1 VRSALAIVE
10 PVPGRRGLQVCL
22 GLLWLLDA
30 ALQYQPFMFGPGFVT
45 RGIEPAAAGN
55 PAAIIGS
62 VTWASHLMLR
72 HMAVYN
78 AMFASIQ
85 LLLAIG
91 FFFRRTVKLALAASI
106 VWALSVWWFGESLGG
121 ILTGTS
127 PLAGLPGAVV
137 LYALIA
143 IMLWPTRAG
152 AHEPTS
158 AAAAGILGNTGANL
172 VWLALWGGFAHYL
185 LLPANRASD
194 AITHIFSAADG
205 QPRWVA
211 ATMTLLAHTADQ
223 RGTQISVVLAV
234 TCAGVALGVFSRRAM
249 RPALVIAAG
258 IGLLFW
264 IAEGLGGIFTGE
276 GTDPNTG
283 PLLILLAACYWPAR
297 PSPRHRPPVSQC
309 APFGQNLGNPFLRT
323 NPWCL
328 CGVLLYPRVG
338 IPGACGARD
347 RRCRTP
353 WRPRRQNS
361 IREPM
366 MTVRSRGSRKYSAAS
381 AVSRE
386 VATKSRLR
394 QRLMPGVFPRRTS
407 MVDRK

>member
-1 VRSALAIVE
+1 MTSAAGTQGSRGIPAATAAPAPLTGLLPAVRSRWTSVRSAMRSALAAAE
-10 PVPGRRGLQVCL
+10 PVPGQRGLQVCL

-55 PAAIIGS
+55 PAAIVSS
-62 VTWASHLMLR
+62 VTWAGHLMLR
-72 HMAVYN
+72 HIAVYN

-106 VWALSVWWFGESLGG
+106 VWALSVWWFGEGLGG

-127 PLAGLPGAVV
+127 PLAGLPGGAV
-137 LYALIA
+137 LYVLIA
-143 IMLWPTRAG
+143 IVLWPTRAG

-158 AAAAGILGNTGANL
+158 AAAAGTLANTGANVL
-172 VWLALWGGFAHYL
+172 WLALWGGFAHYL

-211 ATMTLLAHTADQ
+211 ATMALFAHAADH
-223 RGTQISVVLAV
+223 RGTKLSVVLAV
-234 TCAGVALGVFSRRAM
+234 ACAGVALGVFSRRAR
-249 RPALVIAAG
+249 RPVLVIAAG

-264 IAEGLGGIFTGE
+264 IAEGFGGILTGQ
-276 GTDPNTG
+276 GTDPSTG

-309 APFGQNLGNPFLRT
+309 APFGQT
-323 NPWCL
+323 
-328 CGVLLYPRVG
+328 
-338 IPGACGARD
+338 
-347 RRCRTP
+347 
-353 WRPRRQNS
+353 
-361 IREPM
+361 
-366 MTVRSRGSRKYSAAS
+366 
-381 AVSRE
+381 
-386 VATKSRLR
+386 
-394 QRLMPGVFPRRTS
+394 
-407 MVDRK
+407 

>member
-1 VRSALAIVE
+1 
-10 PVPGRRGLQVCL
+10 LQVCL

-55 PAAIIGS
+55 PAAIVSS

-72 HMAVYN
+72 HIAAYN

-143 IMLWPTRAG
+143 IVLWPPRSGT
-152 AHEPTS
+152 HEPTS
-158 AAAAGILGNTGANL
+158 AAAAGTIGNSSANFL
-172 VWLALWGGFAHYL
+172 WLALWGCFAHYL
-185 LLPANRASD
+185 LLPANRAPD

-211 ATMTLLAHTADQ
+211 ATMALFAQAASTEEPRSPSYSLLPAPSWRSAFSADGPGGQ
-223 RGTQISVVLAV
+223 CSSSPQASVCCSGSPKGLAV
-234 TCAGVALGVFSRRAM
+234 SSPDRELTPTQGRYSSCSQ
-249 RPALVIAAG
+249 RP
-258 IGLLFW
+258 
-264 IAEGLGGIFTGE
+264 TG
-276 GTDPNTG
+276 
-283 PLLILLAACYWPAR
+283 
-297 PSPRHRPPVSQC
+297 
-309 APFGQNLGNPFLRT
+309 
-323 NPWCL
+323 
-328 CGVLLYPRVG
+328 
-338 IPGACGARD
+338 
-347 RRCRTP
+347 
-353 WRPRRQNS
+353 
-361 IREPM
+361 
-366 MTVRSRGSRKYSAAS
+366 
-381 AVSRE
+381 
-386 VATKSRLR
+386 
-394 QRLMPGVFPRRTS
+394 RRTG
-407 MVDRK
+407 RP

>member
-1 VRSALAIVE
+1 MTSAADTQGSRGTPAAAPAPLTGRLTAVRSPWTSVRSAVRSALAAAE
-10 PVPGRRGLQVCL
+10 PIPGRRGLQVCL

-45 RGIEPAAAGN
+45 KGIESATAGN
-55 PAAIIGS
+55 PAALVSS
-62 VTWASHLMLR
+62 VTWASQVMLR
-72 HMAVYN
+72 HIAVYN

-85 LLLAIG
+85 LVLAIG

-127 PLAGLPGAVV
+127 PLAGLPGGAV
-137 LYALIA
+137 LYVLIA
-143 IMLWPTRAG
+143 IVLWPTRAG

-158 AAAAGILGNTGANL
+158 AAAAGTLANTGANFL
-172 VWLALWGGFAHYL
+172 WLALWGGFAHYL

-211 ATMTLLAHTADQ
+211 ATMALFAHAADH
-223 RGTQISVVLAV
+223 RGTKLSVVLAV
-234 TCAGVALGVFSRRAM
+234 ACAGVALGVFSRRAR
-249 RPALVIAAG
+249 RPVLVIAAG

-264 IAEGLGGIFTGE
+264 IAEGFGGILTGQ
-276 GTDPNTG
+276 GTDPSTG

-309 APFGQNLGNPFLRT
+309 APFGQT
-323 NPWCL
+323 
-328 CGVLLYPRVG
+328 
-338 IPGACGARD
+338 
-347 RRCRTP
+347 
-353 WRPRRQNS
+353 
-361 IREPM
+361 
-366 MTVRSRGSRKYSAAS
+366 
-381 AVSRE
+381 
-386 VATKSRLR
+386 
-394 QRLMPGVFPRRTS
+394 
-407 MVDRK
+407 